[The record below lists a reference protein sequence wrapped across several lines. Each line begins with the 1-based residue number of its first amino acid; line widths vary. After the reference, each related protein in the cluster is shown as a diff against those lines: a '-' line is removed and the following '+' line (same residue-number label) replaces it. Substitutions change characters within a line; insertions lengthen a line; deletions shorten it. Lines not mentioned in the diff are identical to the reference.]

1 MIIEDFKAILV
12 ECSIFFSQPSA
23 GLTNRPQVRDSD
35 PGTPLHGSKMT
46 SLFANFAQGLATL
59 SFSSVI
65 DHYVKQRGSWG
76 YAINYMS

>member
-1 MIIEDFKAILV
+1 MPSTPNGKGINFISTLKFDGIQ
-12 ECSIFFSQPSA
+12 FFVIWIP
-23 GLTNRPQVRDSD
+23 
-35 PGTPLHGSKMT
+35 HGSKMT